1 MELLADKLGE
11 SIIVL
16 CSIKDDN
23 SAFVTARVSDSFVK
37 KGIQAGKI
45 VNEITRAMGGGGGGR
60 PQMAQGAGKDASK
73 ADEILAKI
81 ENDVLT
87 AL

>member
-1 MELLADKLGE
+1 MTKMTKENCLQALYGGLLL
-11 SIIVL
+11 
-16 CSIKDDN
+16 
-23 SAFVTARVSDSFVK
+23 
-37 KGIQAGKI
+37 
-45 VNEITRAMGGGGGGR
+45 GGGGGGR

-81 ENDVLT
+81 ENDVLA

>member
-1 MELLADKLGE
+1 MAGE
-11 SIIVL
+11 
-16 CSIKDDN
+16 
-23 SAFVTARVSDSFVK
+23 
-37 KGIQAGKI
+37 I